1 MESFAK
7 NERKIVHQ
15 KMAIPNPAKKRS
27 CIGRAPMELFLDHQE
42 MSSSIVQS
50 RNGAARKF
58 LSEHAHKTWFRPDR
72 VAACDRQSSPRFNAG
87 KNVIILGRKPIFQT
101 IFVKEKSICECN
113 TIGNLSNSS
122 ISQCVLGNL
131 IFNLRRNSF
140 KS

>member
-1 MESFAK
+1 
-7 NERKIVHQ
+7 
-15 KMAIPNPAKKRS
+15 
-27 CIGRAPMELFLDHQE
+27 
-42 MSSSIVQS
+42 MSSSIVPS

-87 KNVIILGRKPIFQT
+87 KNVIILGRKPTVKSCQT

-122 ISQCVLGNL
+122 ISQCVLGKTLNCTRQSRL
-131 IFNLRRNSF
+131 GRLFGACNRHLYGGSTTSSWNSYY
-140 KS
+140 KKLKAKESLT